1 MDKRLIGKKVE
12 QVIEIEVVKR
22 KTMKLEKYYVI
33 RAIKSSKGKKECI
46 AEKECSTE
54 PTGQEI
60 GSFCYEQGATFCSVL
75 ENYRLRDL
83 ELEDFFDF
91 D

>member
-1 MDKRLIGKKVE
+1 M
-12 QVIEIEVVKR
+12 IEIEVVKR

>member
-1 MDKRLIGKKVE
+1 M
-12 QVIEIEVVKR
+12 EIEVVKR

-54 PTGQEI
+54 PTMQEI
-60 GSFCYEQGATFCSVL
+60 GSFCYEQGATFCSVV
-75 ENYRLRDL
+75 ENYRLRELTFDDL
-83 ELEDFFDF
+83 FE
-91 D
+91 

>member
-1 MDKRLIGKKVE
+1 M
-12 QVIEIEVVKR
+12 EIEVVKR

-46 AEKECSTE
+46 AEMECMTE

-60 GSFCYEQGATFCSVL
+60 GSFCYEQGATFCSVV

-83 ELEDFFDF
+83 ELEDICAFE
-91 D
+91 

>member
-1 MDKRLIGKKVE
+1 MI
-12 QVIEIEVVKR
+12 IEVIKR
-22 KTMKLEKYYVI
+22 KEMKLEKYYVI

-60 GSFCYEQGATFCSVL
+60 GSFCYEQGATFCSVV
-75 ENYRLRDL
+75 ENYRLRELTVDDL
-83 ELEDFFDF
+83 FE
-91 D
+91 